1 MHAELAFIFFKRLF
15 DPMRRPPKKII
26 ELWVLIGC
34 FVYFFPPKV

>member
-15 DPMRRPPKKII
+15 DPMRPPQIT

-34 FVYFFPPKV
+34 FIYFFRPKV